1 VAYTGTRFNA
11 RGVAHAVKRR
21 RGTNVIK
28 KTLVLLWML
37 FPVGVAAYHFNE
49 GPRQMARE
57 RAHARLL
64 EIRQLAKAQE
74 PDWDDIIRRYH
85 ELTVELPPDEDP
97 LVFYQI
103 RLAICEARLEM
114 LDLATAID
122 DLTRLLQEAATVYG
136 ENAPITRGVREQLGK
151 AHYHATWVLK
161 TSGAPEEQWR
171 PFAERARQ
179 LFRYLAEFENPQEFQ
194 HYEQR
199 VRRQFQKAV
208 EDTGS

>member
-1 VAYTGTRFNA
+1 MTR
-11 RGVAHAVKRR
+11 
-21 RGTNVIK
+21 

-57 RAHARLL
+57 RAHSRLA
-64 EIRQLAKAQE
+64 EVHQLARAKE
-74 PDWDDIIRRYH
+74 PDWEEIILRYN
-85 ELTVELPPDEDP
+85 EITAELPPDEDP
-97 LVFYQI
+97 RVFYQI

-122 DLTRLLQEAATVYG
+122 DLTGLLQETATAYG

-151 AHYHATWVLK
+151 AHYYATWVLK
-161 TSGAPEEQWR
+161 TSGASEDEWR

-179 LFRYLAEFENPQEFQ
+179 LFRYLAELEDPEEFQNYEARVRQEF
-194 HYEQR
+194 E
-199 VRRQFQKAV
+199 KAV
-208 EDTGS
+208 ENTQPSAENALED